1 MAMLAPS
8 ELDARIARGKP
19 FAAVV
24 LVGTD
29 GYWRGLARKKL
40 IEAFVPEGARDW
52 AVARFSA
59 AAVALDRILAQ
70 AAMRPMLASQQVI
83 FVEELEAIEKR
94 GEEAREQ
101 AVDRLREYLADP
113 PPFTVLVLEAA
124 ALDQRT
130 RLAKLLGEKAVVVS
144 VDTRAEDAG
153 RLAGELARRRG
164 VEIEPEAAALL
175 SELAAGQAA
184 RIETEMEKL
193 ATYVGARK
201 RITAADVAELV
212 VSARSYTV
220 WELTEIL
227 GEGGQAKALEFL
239 DSLLRAGEA
248 PPGIVGALAWM
259 YRKLLEAQ
267 ELPAHAS
274 GWDAARRLA
283 MRKET
288 AELALARA
296 RKIPRASLRAGLV
309 ALAETDDR
317 LKSGTVNQRAVMEF
331 LIARLA
337 APPART
343 QKEVQGS

>member
-1 MAMLAPS
+1 MALLAPA
-8 ELDARIARGKP
+8 EFFARIARGKP
-19 FAAVV
+19 VPAVV

-29 GYWRGLARKKL
+29 AYWRGLARKKL

-59 AAVALDRILAQ
+59 AAVALDQILAQ
-70 AAMRPMLASQQVI
+70 AAMRPMLAPQQVI

-113 PPFTVLVLEAA
+113 PPFTVLVLETAG
-124 ALDQRT
+124 LDQRT
-130 RLAKLLGEKAVVVS
+130 RLAKLLGEKAVQVS
-144 VDTRAEDAG
+144 VDARAEDAG
-153 RLAGELARRRG
+153 RLAAELARRRG
-164 VEIEPEAAALL
+164 VEIDPEAAALL

-193 ATYVGARK
+193 ATYVGERK
-201 RITAADVAELV
+201 RITTADVAELV

-220 WELTEIL
+220 WELADVL
-227 GEGGQAKALEFL
+227 GAGGQAKALEFL

-274 GWDAARRLA
+274 AWDAARRLA
-283 MRKET
+283 MHKET

-309 ALAETDDR
+309 ALAEADDR

-337 APPART
+337 APPARP
-343 QKEVQGS
+343 QKGP

>member
-1 MAMLAPS
+1 MLAPT
-8 ELDARIARGKP
+8 EFFARLRRLEP
-19 FAAVV
+19 LAAVA

-29 GYWRGLARKKL
+29 AYWRGLARQKL
-40 IEAFVPEGARDW
+40 VEAYVPEGVRDW

-59 AAVALDRILAQ
+59 AEVDLDGILAQ
-70 AAMRPMLASQQVI
+70 AVMRPMLAPHQVI
-83 FVEELEAIEKR
+83 FVEELDAIERR
-94 GEEAREQ
+94 GEDAREQ

-124 ALDQRT
+124 GLDQRT
-130 RLAKLLGEKAVVVS
+130 RLAKLLGEKAVLVS
-144 VDTRAEDAG
+144 VDARAEDAG
-153 RLAGELARRRG
+153 RLAAQLASRCG
-164 VEIEPEAAALL
+164 VEIDPEAATLL

-184 RIETEMEKL
+184 RIEIEVEKL
-193 ATYVGARK
+193 ATYVGERK

-212 VSARSYTV
+212 VSARGYTV
-220 WELTEIL
+220 WELAEVL
-227 GEGGQAKALEFL
+227 GTGGQAKALEFL

-274 GWDAARRLA
+274 AWDAARRLA

-288 AELALARA
+288 AEVALARA
-296 RKIPRASLRAGLV
+296 RKISRASLRAGLV
-309 ALAETDDR
+309 ALAEADNR

-337 APPART
+337 APPARP
-343 QKEVQGS
+343 ERELQGS